1 MARAY
6 SLDLRQRAFDAWQRG
21 DGTQAQ
27 VAVRFQISASCLRDL
42 SRRFRESGQV
52 AAKPRGGGRRP
63 LASAATLEQLAGQAA
78 ARNDDTIEEHRVSLA
93 EAGYHLSHTTV
104 SRVLLQLGL
113 TRKKRRAATTK
124 PAASGCG
131 DCAGTSP

>member
-27 VAVRFQISASCLRDL
+27 VAARFQVSTSCLRDL
-42 SRRFRESGQV
+42 SRRFRESGQG
-52 AAKPRGGGRRP
+52 AAKPRGGGRRR
-63 LASAATLEQLAGQAA
+63 LASAATLERLAGQVA
-78 ARNDDTIEEHRVSLA
+78 ARNDDTIEEHRQNLA
-93 EAGYHLSHTTV
+93 EAGYLLSHTTV

-113 TRKKRRAATTK
+113 TRKKDSARRR
-124 PAASGCG
+124 SQER
-131 DCAGTSP
+131 AGRKLAP